1 MIKVKQANSEVEL
14 NTIMKESDHELIV
27 LDFFTLFCPACM
39 HMMPVAEW
47 VGTKLKDK
55 VLFVKIDAS
64 IAFDLVKKYEAPKV
78 PHFVVIKNKQIIAR
92 SDDVMDR
99 AQMLAFVNQY
109 L

>member
-1 MIKVKQANSEVEL
+1 
-14 NTIMKESDHELIV
+14 
-27 LDFFTLFCPACM
+27 
-39 HMMPVAEW
+39 MMPVAEW

-78 PHFVVIKNKQIIAR
+78 PHFVVIKNKKIIAR